1 MTARSRVAAV
11 AGAVVLTVA
20 GAVPVRAHDPS
31 PIFEGDGLWSQ
42 DADLTFDWSDAWM
55 APFAMRVAIKD
66 GAADANASRG
76 SRAATFRALDGARN
90 VVTYG
95 TEVVCGT
102 GGLACMRR
110 NAPTGFGLWFRENGH
125 RFDWGTLR
133 WCQLYDAFPNGCY
146 DVENITLDELGHVE
160 ILDHHVNYDDESD
173 FLDSVVQTVSNAKP
187 GVGWNAHAF
196 GRCDVAQL
204 QRQYDVQT
212 TTRISTCLDAIPT
225 TLSFSS
231 SAGTVAWDGSVR
243 LTARLRIQDDPTV
256 TFRLRG
262 NDLDGRTVVLQRRPP
277 GGTWVDAQVLTAT
290 GTPGTY
296 AANLRLRST
305 TEFRAVF
312 RKPSDE
318 PLLAVNSAVA
328 RVTVTGGCSLPPCP
342 QSMPRTGER

>member
-1 MTARSRVAAV
+1 MRWPAVWHRGDRARQRDAHDARTDGRVGDPRGPCARPPRRRVAGRYAAHGARSGCRSADRAHALARGLRTPAVGQPRRGRDRDTRWLGGARPGWAGAARCGPRSRPLRRRGLGARVDHRGGVAMTARSRVAAV

-31 PIFEGDGLWSQ
+31 PIFEGDGLWAQ

-160 ILDHHVNYDDESD
+160 ILDHHV
-173 FLDSVVQTVSNAKP
+173 
-187 GVGWNAHAF
+187 
-196 GRCDVAQL
+196 
-204 QRQYDVQT
+204 
-212 TTRISTCLDAIPT
+212 
-225 TLSFSS
+225 
-231 SAGTVAWDGSVR
+231 
-243 LTARLRIQDDPTV
+243 
-256 TFRLRG
+256 
-262 NDLDGRTVVLQRRPP
+262 
-277 GGTWVDAQVLTAT
+277 
-290 GTPGTY
+290 
-296 AANLRLRST
+296 
-305 TEFRAVF
+305 
-312 RKPSDE
+312 
-318 PLLAVNSAVA
+318 
-328 RVTVTGGCSLPPCP
+328 
-342 QSMPRTGER
+342 